1 MSCHK
6 VCSARI
12 RTTHLRTFQT
22 ASGSGLGFGRPLT
35 KRSGWAVHA
44 VFEHGRSY
52 AVLITVVL
60 RAITSSA

>member
-1 MSCHK
+1 MK
-6 VCSARI
+6 
-12 RTTHLRTFQT
+12 T

-44 VFEHGRSY
+44 VLS
-52 AVLITVVL
+52 TVVL